1 MIVFRQSTMQVS
13 AEIRWFWMGPGP
25 CELDA
30 WFRDP
35 ERHPCPPGGGG
46 SRTDEYLRDEGQ
58 EELGIKRRGG
68 QKAIEVKGLVAE
80 LGEIRTAPFVGRVEL
95 WTKWTSEALEVP
107 PAATVR
113 TDKRRWVRKFSTDG
127 QVPVEVALDGSERPV
142 TGSPPARGCNVE
154 LTEVRIG
161 SVWWT
166 LGFESFGS
174 IDTVEADLG
183 TVAALIARERRPPS
197 LDGWKLASY
206 PRWLR
211 STQLPP

>member
-1 MIVFRQSTMQVS
+1 MQVS

-30 WFRDP
+30 WLRDP
-35 ERHPCPPGGGG
+35 ELHPCPPGGGG

-68 QKAIEVKGLVAE
+68 QKRIEVKGLVAE

-107 PAATVR
+107 HAASVR
-113 TDKRRWVRKFSTDG
+113 TDKRRWLRKFSTDG
-127 QVPVEVALDGSERPV
+127 HVPVEIALDASEKPV
-142 TGSPPARGCNVE
+142 TGSLPARGCNVE

-161 SVWWT
+161 SAWWT

-174 IDTVEADLG
+174 IDTVEADLR
-183 TVAALIARERRPPS
+183 TVAALVARERRPPS

-206 PRWLR
+206 PRWLNEVR
-211 STQLPP
+211 RHP